1 MNLNLTSATRY
12 GLNVLALLG
21 ASIALKLGAS
31 IFIPVTISALLAAV
45 LWQPA
50 NWFHQKVKLPWFF
63 ACLLAITLLVVLGC
77 VIFFGLAS
85 SIPALIE
92 DLKLSD
98 TARQKELY
106 GKIRMMVIRVSPY
119 PIDDGA
125 LPADAEKSGF
135 YQQIKSAFEGPRVT
149 DALIETLKV
158 GGGLFWEMVL
168 VLFIVLFMLLEGD
181 MLARKIRAIFGPG
194 GDAQRRVTGAIA
206 EMGEAVRTYLVWR
219 TIVNFVLAIVLG
231 AVYKFAGL
239 KQWYLWAVLTAV
251 LTYVPY
257 LGTIAAG
264 IPPIF
269 DALLLSDKPE
279 AAIGILIFYVGLV
292 TFEGYIIVPWVM
304 GRSMNLN
311 ATTVMLAC
319 LYWDLVWGTAGLFL
333 AMPLMAAIRAVCL
346 HVEEWRPWGLLMGS
360 DEDEPVVPPKSS
372 DLIHLSPV
380 GEDEDPEKT
389 TVMNGLD
396 GSPPAKTVTPA
407 PAARH

>member
-1 MNLNLTSATRY
+1 MNLNLTTATRY

-50 NWFHQKVKLPWFF
+50 NWFHQRIKLPWFF
-63 ACLLAITLLVVLGC
+63 ACLAAITLLIVLGC
-77 VIFFGLAS
+77 IIFFGFAS
-85 SIPALIE
+85 SIPQLIE

-98 TARQKELY
+98 TDRQKELY

-125 LPADAEKSGF
+125 LPVEAEKSGF
-135 YQQIKSAFEGPRVT
+135 YQQIKNTFEGSRVT
-149 DALIETLKV
+149 DALIETLKT
-158 GGGLFWEMVL
+158 GGYLFWQMIL

-360 DEDEPVVPPKSS
+360 DDDEPIPPPKSS

-380 GEDEDPEKT
+380 EEDEDPEKT
-389 TVMNGLD
+389 TVMDGLD
-396 GSPPAKTVTPA
+396 GVAKAETSA
-407 PAARH
+407 IRR

>member
-1 MNLNLTSATRY
+1 MNLNLTTATRY

-77 VIFFGLAS
+77 VIFFGFAS
-85 SIPALIE
+85 SIPQLIE

-98 TARQKELY
+98 ADRQKELY

-119 PIDDGA
+119 PIDDGT
-125 LPADAEKSGF
+125 LPVDAEKSGF
-135 YQQIKSAFEGPRVT
+135 FQQIKNTFEGPRVT
-149 DALIETLKV
+149 DALIETIKV
-158 GGGLFWEMVL
+158 GGGLFWEMIL

-181 MLARKIRAIFGPG
+181 MLARKVRAIFGPG

-360 DEDEPVVPPKSS
+360 DDDEPVQPAKSS

-380 GEDEDPEKT
+380 EEDEDPEKT
-389 TVMNGLD
+389 TVMDGLD
-396 GSPPAKTVTPA
+396 GQVKATA
-407 PAARH
+407 AAARR

>member
-1 MNLNLTSATRY
+1 MNLNLTTATRH

-31 IFIPVTISALLAAV
+31 IFIPVTIAALLAAV
-45 LWQPA
+45 LWPFA
-50 NWFHQKVKLPWFF
+50 NWVHQRLRVPWFF
-63 ACLLAITLLVVLGC
+63 ACLAAITLLVLLGAI
-77 VIFFGLAS
+77 IFFGLVT
-85 SIPALIE
+85 SIPSLIE

-98 TARQKELY
+98 YGRQKELY
-106 GKIRMMVIRVSPY
+106 GKIRVMILRISPFA
-119 PIDDGA
+119 IDENA
-125 LPADAEKSGF
+125 LPAEAEESGF
-135 YQQIKSAFEGPRVT
+135 FKQIRNTFEGSRVT
-149 DALIETLKV
+149 DVLIDTIKT
-158 GGGLFWEMVL
+158 GGNLFWQTVL

-181 MLARKIRAIFGPG
+181 MLARKVRAIFGPG

-219 TIVNFVLAIVLG
+219 TIVNIVLAIVLG
-231 AVYKFAGL
+231 AVYRFAGL

-269 DALLLSDKPE
+269 DALLLSDKPDV
-279 AAIGILIFYVGLV
+279 AFAILIFYTGLV

-304 GRSMNLN
+304 GRGMNLN

-333 AMPLMAAIRAVCL
+333 AMPLMGAIRAVCL
-346 HVEEWRPWGLLMGS
+346 HVEEWRPLGLLMGS
-360 DEDEPVVPPKSS
+360 DEDETSHPKSA
-372 DLIHLSPV
+372 DVIHLRPATERK
-380 GEDEDPEKT
+380 GGDEDPEKT
-389 TVMNGLD
+389 TILD
-396 GSPPAKTVTPA
+396 VPGKPK
-407 PAARH
+407 

>member
-1 MNLNLTSATRY
+1 MNLNLTTATRY

-21 ASIALKLGAS
+21 ASVALKLGAS

-45 LWQPA
+45 LWPA
-50 NWFHQKVKLPWFF
+50 ATWMHRRLRLPWFF
-63 ACLLAITLLVVLGC
+63 ACFGC
-77 VIFFGLAS
+77 VLLLIAFGLATFAGLAA
-85 SIPALIE
+85 SIPQLIE

-98 TARQKELY
+98 TDRQKELY
-106 GKIRMMVIRVSPY
+106 GKIRTMAIRISPFA
-119 PIDDGA
+119 INENA
-125 LPADAEKSGF
+125 LPVDAEKSGF
-135 YQQIKSAFEGPRVT
+135 YQQIKNAAEGSRVT
-149 DALIETLKV
+149 DALFEVVKV
-158 GGGLFWEMVL
+158 GGGLFWQMIL
-168 VLFIVLFMLLEGD
+168 ILFIVLFMLLEAD
-181 MLARKIRAIFGPG
+181 MLAKKIRAIFGPG

-219 TIVNFVLAIVLG
+219 TIVNLVLAIVLG
-231 AVYKFAGL
+231 AVYNFAGL

-279 AAIGILIFYVGLV
+279 AAFGIMIFYTALV

-304 GRSMNLN
+304 GRGMNLN

-333 AMPLMAAIRAVCL
+333 AMPLMGAIRAVCL
-346 HVEEWRPWGLLMGS
+346 HVEEWRPWGQLMGA
-360 DEDEPVVPPKSS
+360 DDDAPLEPPAKSS
-372 DLIHLSPV
+372 ALIHLDPAP
-380 GEDEDPEKT
+380 GDDPEKT
-389 TVMNGLD
+389 TVMD
-396 GSPPAKTVTPA
+396 GPDKDAV
-407 PAARH
+407 AARR

>member
-1 MNLNLTSATRY
+1 MNLNLTTATRY
-12 GLNVLALLG
+12 GLNILALLG
-21 ASIALKLGAS
+21 ASVALKLGAS

-63 ACLLAITLLVVLGC
+63 SCFASLSLLIVLG
-77 VIFFGLAS
+77 VIIFFGLVTS
-85 SIPALIE
+85 LPGLIE
-92 DLKLSD
+92 DLKLGD
-98 TARQKELY
+98 YDRQKELY
-106 GKIRMMVIRVSPY
+106 GKIRLMAMRVSPY
-119 PIDDGA
+119 PIDEGA
-125 LPADAEKSGF
+125 LPAEAEKSDF
-135 YQQIKSAFEGPRVT
+135 FQQIRKTFEGGRVT
-149 DALIETLKV
+149 DALLEVVKT
-158 GGGLFWEMVL
+158 GGNLFWQTVL

-194 GDAQRRVTGAIA
+194 GDTQRRVTGAIA
-206 EMGEAVRTYLVWR
+206 EMSEAVRTYLVWR
-219 TIVNFVLAIVLG
+219 TIVNLVLAIVLG
-231 AVYKFAGL
+231 AVYRYAGL

-279 AAIGILIFYVGLV
+279 AAFGIMIFYTGLV

-304 GRSMNLN
+304 GRGMNLN

-333 AMPLMAAIRAVCL
+333 AMPLMGAIRAVCL

-360 DEDEPVVPPKSS
+360 DEDEPLATPTRSS

-380 GEDEDPEKT
+380 GGEDPEKT
-389 TVMNGLD
+389 TLLG
-396 GSPPAKTVTPA
+396 PPDI
-407 PAARH
+407 PAARR

>member
-1 MNLNLTSATRY
+1 MNLNLTTATRY

-21 ASIALKLGAS
+21 ASVALKLGAS

-50 NWFHQKVKLPWFF
+50 SWFHQKVKLPWFF

-98 TARQKELY
+98 TNRQKELY

-135 YQQIKSAFEGPRVT
+135 FQQIKSAFEGPRVT

-360 DEDEPVVPPKSS
+360 DEDEPVQPAKSS
-372 DLIHLSPV
+372 DLIHLSPIA
-380 GEDEDPEKT
+380 EDEDPEKT
-389 TVMNGLD
+389 SLLNGLD
-396 GSPPAKTVTPA
+396 GPPAKVTTPA